1 MRVNRDCWKCE
12 YEDCG
17 WIWLAKGDEPPEK
30 CAGCRRRRW
39 HTPGSVEVV
48 EVSASPRKTIPPRKK
63 SNGKL
68 NAHDEKRMAELNGR
82 FDEHIRDE
90 MEKPSRLARIMASV
104 PEVRPAAEILAP
116 QSIYQRP
123 AHAAN
128 CGCLS
133 CRPPKGKL

>member
-1 MRVNRDCWKCE
+1 MRITRDCWKCE
-12 YEDCG
+12 YPECGHIWIATGED
-17 WIWLAKGDEPPEK
+17 PPEQCAK
-30 CAGCRRRRW
+30 CKKRKW
-39 HTPGSVEVV
+39 HTPGSEEVV
-48 EVSASPRKTIPPRKK
+48 EVSAPARK

-68 NAHDEKRMAELNGR
+68 NAHDKKRMAELNGR
-82 FDEHIRDE
+82 FDEHLQDE

-133 CRPPKGKL
+133 CRPPKGKE

>member
-30 CAGCRRRRW
+30 CAGCRCRRW
-39 HTPGSVEVV
+39 HTPGSEEVV
-48 EVSASPRKTIPPRKK
+48 EVSAPARK
-63 SNGKL
+63 SSGKL
-68 NAHDEKRMAELNGR
+68 NAQDEKRMAELNGR

-104 PEVRPAAEILAP
+104 PEVRTAAEILP
-116 QSIYQRP
+116 PRSIYQKP

-133 CRPPKGKL
+133 CRPPKTS